1 MKVLKF
7 GGSSVGSVESIK
19 AVCQIIKDKINNKET
34 VAIVLS
40 AFQGVTDLLIL
51 MGVCASKGDITYEK
65 HYDNLVNKCN
75 LIITGLFNKQSKNI
89 LKSVNKKLD
98 EIKEL
103 LHGIYLIK
111 ELSAKTSDKLLSYGE
126 RISNFVI
133 AEYLKKLEI
142 EAEYINATNIIK
154 TDSNF
159 GSAKVNFDKT
169 NKLINDLF
177 KNNNTVK
184 VITGFIGSNDNNEPT
199 TLGRGGSD
207 YTAAIIGAAINA
219 NEIEIWTDVDG
230 VLTAD
235 PRKVKESFSIDCLS
249 YEEAME
255 LSHFGAK
262 VIYPPTMQPATAK
275 NIPIRIKNTFN
286 PTFKGTLIH
295 TSSKKGNN
303 KITGI
308 SSIDE
313 VALIRVEGPGMVGVA
328 GIAKRLFGT
337 LASAGINIILIT
349 QASSEHS
356 ICFAVLP
363 KFANDAKS
371 LIEKEFYYEIKD
383 GLVNDVII
391 ENDLSI
397 IAVVGE
403 NMRQT
408 AGIAGNLFSSLGES
422 KINII
427 AIAQGSSELN
437 ISIVISKNDLVK
449 ALNLIHSK
457 FFFNNI
463 SIVNLFIAGIGNV
476 GNKFIEL
483 LFNQQKN
490 LLLENN
496 IKINLIGVA
505 NSNKMLLCTEGINE
519 DDLRNNFNIRSKKY
533 SDNQFINTIIN
544 LHFENKIFVDCTSGK
559 QTANEYLRLLQNA
572 VYIVT
577 ANKTANS
584 SNYSYYSKLKLASN
598 KGKTYK
604 YSATVGAGLPI
615 LSTIEKLI
623 EMRDEIEEIEAQL
636 SGTIG
641 FLFNTLSKQV
651 PFSKAVKI
659 AKELGFTEPDPRDDL
674 SGFDILRKA
683 VIILRAMGKD
693 IELEQIEKEELLS
706 KEMIEAK
713 DVKEFFKVLKNYDPV
728 FEEKRLDAEKDNC
741 RLKYLFSYKNGKAKI
756 GLLKVNSNS
765 PFFNLKHTDNMIV
778 IKSKYYKNP
787 LIISGAGAGAEVT
800 AAAVFADLL
809 TIIKDNLVIYEK

>member
-7 GGSSVGSVESIK
+7 GGSSVGSAESIK
-19 AVCQIIKDKINNKET
+19 AVGTIIKDKINKKEEIA
-34 VAIVLS
+34 VVLS
-40 AFQGVTDLLIL
+40 AFQGVTDLLLL
-51 MGVCASKGDITYEK
+51 MGNSAAKGDITYK
-65 HYDNLVNKCN
+65 LHYDNLVKKCN
-75 LIITGLFNKQSKNI
+75 LIISGLFNKQSKNL

-111 ELSAKTSDKLLSYGE
+111 ELSAKTSDNLLSYGE

-133 AEYLKKLEI
+133 AEYLKNFEI
-142 EAEYINATNIIK
+142 DAEYINATNIIK

-159 GSAKVNFDKT
+159 SNAKVDFAKT

-177 KNNNTVK
+177 KDKGTVK
-184 VITGFIGSNDNNEPT
+184 VITGFIGSNDNGETT

-219 NEIEIWTDVDG
+219 EEIEIWTDVDG

-235 PRKVKESFSIDCLS
+235 PRKVKEAFSIDYLS

-286 PTFKGTLIH
+286 PTFKGTLIQ
-295 TSSKKGNN
+295 TSSAKGNN

-328 GIAKRLFGT
+328 GIAKRLFGV
-337 LASAGINIILIT
+337 LAKEGINIILIT

-363 KFANDAKS
+363 KYANDAKS

-397 IAVVGE
+397 VAVVGE
-403 NMRQT
+403 NMRKT
-408 AGIAGNLFSSLGES
+408 AGIAGNLFSSLGDA

-437 ISIVISKNDLVK
+437 ISIVINKSDLVK

-457 FFFNNI
+457 FFFNI
-463 SIVNLFIAGIGNV
+463 IKVVNLFIAGIGNV

-490 LLLENN
+490 LLLDKN
-496 IKINLIGVA
+496 IKINLIGAA
-505 NSNKMLLCTEGINE
+505 NSNKMLLCTDGISEE
-519 DDLRNNFNIRSKKY
+519 DLKNNFNFRSKKY
-533 SDNQFINTIIN
+533 SGNQFINMLIN
-544 LHFENKIFVDCTSGK
+544 LHLENKIFIDCTSGK
-559 QTANEYLRLLQNA
+559 QTTDEYLRLLQNG
-572 VYIVT
+572 VSIVT

-584 SNYSYYSKLKLASN
+584 SNYSYYEKLKIASN
-598 KGKTYK
+598 NGKTYK

-623 EMRDEIEEIEAQL
+623 EMGDEIEEIEAQL

-641 FLFNTLSKQV
+641 FLFNTVSKQV
-651 PFSKAVKI
+651 TFSKAVKI
-659 AKELGFTEPDPRDDL
+659 AKELGYTEPDPRDDL
-674 SGFDILRKA
+674 TGFDILRKA
-683 VIILRAMGKD
+683 VIILRTMGKV
-693 IELEQIEKEELLS
+693 IELEEIEKEELLS
-706 KEMIEAK
+706 QEMIEAK
-713 DVKEFFKVLKNYDPV
+713 DVKKFFEILKKNDNA
-728 FEEKRLDAEKDNC
+728 FEEKRLDAEKDYC
-741 RLKYLFSYKNGKAKI
+741 KLKYLFSFKDGKPKI
-756 GLLKVNSNS
+756 GLVKVKSES

-787 LIISGAGAGAEVT
+787 LIISGAGAGGEVT

-809 TIIKDNLVIYEK
+809 KIINEIR